1 MAVDASVE
9 VDRLIGAAVEAQ
21 RELRYFGDGGATVRD
36 LAGRALALDPESE
49 EARALLRKVGE
60 RMAWDADAALGDGA
74 PDEAR
79 ALVDECLRIVEGHP
93 RCVAVA
99 RGL

>member
-1 MAVDASVE
+1 MAVDASLE
-9 VDRLIGAAVEAQ
+9 VGRLIGAAVEAQ
-21 RELRYFGDGGATVRD
+21 SDMRYFGEGEGTVRD
-36 LAGRALALDPESE
+36 LAARALTLDPESE

-60 RMAWDADAALGDGA
+60 RMAWDADAAIREGS

-79 ALVDECLRIVEGHP
+79 ALVDECLRLVEGHP

-99 RGL
+99 RRL